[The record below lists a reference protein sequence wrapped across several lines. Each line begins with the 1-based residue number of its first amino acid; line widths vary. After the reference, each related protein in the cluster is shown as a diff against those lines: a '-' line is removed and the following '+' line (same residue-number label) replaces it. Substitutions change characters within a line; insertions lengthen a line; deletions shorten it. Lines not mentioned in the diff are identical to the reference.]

1 MQYSAIVVD
10 FILTDGRQCWS
21 GIDVAGWGDANIIR
35 GGCAEEWGMDRPDW
49 APEGI
54 DIERPSAARIY
65 DYWLGGSHNFAIDRE
80 VARQMIAVAPETPLI
95 MQANRAFL
103 HRAVRFLVEQGIRQ
117 FLDIGSGIPTLG
129 NVHEVAQKHAPDS
142 RVVYVDIDPV
152 AVAHSRHIL
161 AGAERTV
168 VIQEDMRRPE
178 RILDHPD
185 VCGLIDLDEPV
196 GLLLVAVVHF
206 VPDSDDPAGVI
217 GRLRDALVPGSHL
230 VLSHFTGDGLT
241 PEAAQ
246 RGDELSRRTPTPAT
260 PRTRA
265 EVQRLFAGFDLV
277 EPGLVWSR
285 QWRPEHPDE
294 VGAQPERSAVY
305 VGVGRKL

>member
-1 MQYSAIVVD
+1 MRVCRATSTV
-10 FILTDGRQCWS
+10 G
-21 GIDVAGWGDANIIR
+21 AGT
-35 GGCAEEWGMDRPDW
+35 EERSMDRQDW

-54 DIERPSAARIY
+54 DTDRPSAARIY

-80 VARQMIAVAPETPLI
+80 VARAVTELVPDTARI

-103 HRAVRFLVEQGIRQ
+103 RRAVLFLIDQGIRQ

-129 NVHEVAQKHAPDS
+129 NVHEVAQKHAPES

-161 AGAERTV
+161 AGDERTV
-168 VIQEDMRRPE
+168 VIQEDLRRPE

-185 VCGLIDLDEPV
+185 VCGLIDFNEPV

-217 GRLRDALVPGSHL
+217 GRLRDALAPSSYL
-230 VLSHFTGDGLT
+230 VLSHFTGDGLSS
-241 PEAAQ
+241 EAKQ
-246 RGDELSRRTPTPAT
+246 RGDELARRTPTPAT

-265 EVQRLFAGFDLV
+265 EVQRL
-277 EPGLVWSR
+277 
-285 QWRPEHPDE
+285 
-294 VGAQPERSAVY
+294 
-305 VGVGRKL
+305 